1 MTHSAITP
9 VTRLM
14 DGSPLRRRR
23 SALIII
29 SVLLGIFVFAFVQL
43 VGLLTRFRP
52 DAAWVFLMALAIAA
66 VLSVAPVSILW
77 YLDRRERESVWAI
90 ATALIWGGIIATGL
104 SAPINTYILTEI
116 GGWVAQNPL
125 VQETLGADAALLIGA
140 PIAGPLV
147 EETIKGLGILALL
160 IFFNAEFDNMR
171 DGFIY
176 GALVGIGFNW
186 LESAHYIASSYAEF
200 GIAPWGL
207 QFGARFSLFGMAG
220 HTLYSGLLGAFLGL
234 ALQSTRSWVR
244 FIAPAIGWLLAV
256 LAHALNN
263 SLGLLFALAASAQ
276 GIAPSDEPIP
286 PPQLGFLDVW
296 FQKSLFDLILFL
308 PFFVL
313 ILFLLWRSGIWE
325 RRVIR
330 EELLEEVGGAVTPE
344 EYEAIRSDRPL
355 NHHEI
360 GRGQRR
366 IARDLVWAQNELAF
380 RKRRVRLAGENPETD
395 DLVRGWRQETVRL
408 RGMLPGSD
416 QTSFT

>member
-14 DGSPLRRRR
+14 AGSPLRRRR

-29 SVLLGIFVFAFVQL
+29 SVLLGIFAFAFVQL

-52 DAAWVFLMALAIAA
+52 DAAWVFVMALAIAA
-66 VLSVAPVSILW
+66 VLSVVPISILW

-90 ATALIWGGIIATGL
+90 ATALLWGGVIATGL

-116 GGWVAQNPL
+116 GGWVTQNPL
-125 VQETLGADAALLIGA
+125 VQDTLGPDAAFLIGA

-186 LESAHYIASSYAEF
+186 LESAHYVASSYAEF

-207 QFGARFSLFGMAG
+207 QFGARFSLLGMAG
-220 HTLYSGLLGAFLGL
+220 HTLYSGLLGAFFGL
-234 ALQSTRSWVR
+234 ALQTARGWVR
-244 FIAPAIGWLLAV
+244 LVAPVFGWLLAV

-276 GIAPSDEPIP
+276 GIAPSEESLP
-286 PPQLGFLDVW
+286 PPQVGFLTVW
-296 FQKSLFDLILFL
+296 IQKSLFDLILFL

-330 EELLEEVGGAVTPE
+330 EELLEEVGGAVTTE
-344 EYEAIRSDRPL
+344 EYEAIRSDRPFK
-355 NHHEI
+355 NRQI

-366 IARDLVWAQNELAF
+366 IARDLLWAQNELAF
-380 RKRRVRLAGENPETD
+380 RKHRVRIAGENPETD
-395 DLVRGWRQETVRL
+395 MLVRGWREEAVRL
-408 RGMLPGSD
+408 RSMLPGG
-416 QTSFT
+416 SFT